1 MKTFR
6 FHHAVAFSFMLSSPT
21 MVQAQPAKPA
31 APTASAA
38 TIDPDASLAALK
50 KLIDAPAPAGLSE
63 KDRAEYASHTAWIKS
78 AYDRV
83 ITAREA
89 GSGMA
94 TGKVADNGVKSP
106 RDVATG
112 QSSGK
117 RQHGVPA
124 ADIVRLRG
132 TFETES
138 RRFQTLSN
146 ASKARH
152 DIAMNAIRNMK

>member
-1 MKTFR
+1 MTIR
-6 FHHAVAFSFMLSSPT
+6 HAVAATLLLALPALMP
-21 MVQAQPAKPA
+21 AQPAKTVAPPA
-31 APTASAA
+31 TVA
-38 TIDPDASLAALK
+38 TIDAEGALTTLK
-50 KLIDAPAPAGLSE
+50 KLIDAPVPAGMSE
-63 KDRAEYASHTAWIKS
+63 KDRAEYVTHTAWIKS

-89 GSGMA
+89 SSGMA
-94 TGKVADNGVKSP
+94 TGRVAQTGVKAP

-117 RQHGVPA
+117 RQHGVSA
-124 ADIVRLRG
+124 ADIVRLQS

-138 RRFQTLSN
+138 RKFQTLSN